1 MIGGFT
7 QPDKSLFYWETE
19 FAGDGRSMSE
29 RENWLDDVM
38 RVFACR
44 QVDGEAGER
53 APVTR
58 PSQAMLSEFLRNGM
72 ARRDAL
78 RDLMQAFRDRHIGQA
93 LEHIHLD
100 PARDWTVQRLA
111 RAVGMSRSAFA
122 ERFREMTGAGP
133 MGYLADWRL
142 QRALALLEQ
151 TDHAIQQIANYVG
164 YQSAASFTRAFVGK
178 FGRTP
183 SAMRRAALAG

>member
-1 MIGGFT
+1 MGE
-7 QPDKSLFYWETE
+7 QD
-19 FAGDGRSMSE
+19 
-29 RENWLDDVM
+29 NWLDDVM

-44 QVDGEAGER
+44 QVDGEAGAR

-58 PSQAMLSEFLRNGM
+58 PSQVMLTEFLRTSV

-78 RDLMQAFRDRHIGQA
+78 RDLIQAFRDRHIGQA
-93 LEHIHLD
+93 LGHIHLA
-100 PARDWTVQRLA
+100 PAENWTVQRLA

-122 ERFREMTGAGP
+122 ERFREMTGTGP
-133 MGYLADWRL
+133 MGYLSDWRL

-151 TDHAIQQIANYVG
+151 TDDAIQQIANVVG

-183 SAMRRAALAG
+183 SAMRQAALAV